1 MSPEM
6 DQTPHAGI
14 AFSNIQEQH
23 ITYLFALET
32 LSFQKA
38 LDIGCGEGYGSYS
51 LSSHGRV
58 LSLDLSFAALK
69 TMKSRYPLASITPLC
84 MNATALGL
92 KPLQFDL
99 IMASHIIEHLDE
111 SERAALLGELVRVL
125 HPEGAAVLATPNH
138 PGGIYFQQGGFHKIL
153 YDDNAFGRTL
163 GEYFESVSIYGVQE
177 KPALHAFRP
186 VLRAGKRV
194 LQWTGLLRRAGI
206 QNVIAR
212 TSTSST
218 SLHYQVTAK
227 TERARNLIAICRDPK
242 SV

>member
-1 MSPEM
+1 MPSQI

-23 ITYLFALET
+23 ITYLFALEN

-51 LSSHGRV
+51 LSSQGRV

-69 TMKSRYPLASITPLC
+69 TMKNRYSLASITPLC

-92 KPLQFDL
+92 KALRFDL
-99 IMASHIIEHLDE
+99 VMASHIIEHLDE
-111 SERAALLGELVRVL
+111 SERAAFLKELVRVL

-153 YDDNAFGRTL
+153 YDDKAFGMTL
-163 GEYFESVSIYGVQE
+163 REYFESVSVYGVQE
-177 KPALHAFRP
+177 KPALHAVRP

-194 LQWTGLLRRAGI
+194 LQWTGLLRRPGI
-206 QNVIAR
+206 QNAVAR

-218 SLHYQVTAK
+218 SFHYQVTGK
-227 TERARNLIAICRDPK
+227 TERAQNLIAVCRHPK